1 MSNPIRV
8 KYDVSFVPGKLIV
21 GKFPLILVA
30 VSDSKTYDGK
40 ALVNLHLQANKLANP
55 AHALKVEFAVFDK
68 DGKETEAIEVG
79 IYEKRITGYTIN
91 NSADDVCSN
100 YDVKL
105 VNGTLTVI
113 DAVGAN
119 GSQTT
124 EKTDAGRWLGV
135 VVATVL
141 LAGILGYMYFRNRK
155 VNKAK

>member
-1 MSNPIRV
+1 MGTEYTN
-8 KYDVSFVPGKLIV
+8 
-21 GKFPLILVA
+21 
-30 VSDSKTYDGK
+30 
-40 ALVNLHLQANKLANP
+40 NLHLQANKLANP
-55 AHALKVEFAVFDK
+55 AHTLKVEFAVFDK

-105 VNGTLTVI
+105 VNRTLTVI

-141 LAGILGYMYFRNRK
+141 LAGILGYMYFCNRK